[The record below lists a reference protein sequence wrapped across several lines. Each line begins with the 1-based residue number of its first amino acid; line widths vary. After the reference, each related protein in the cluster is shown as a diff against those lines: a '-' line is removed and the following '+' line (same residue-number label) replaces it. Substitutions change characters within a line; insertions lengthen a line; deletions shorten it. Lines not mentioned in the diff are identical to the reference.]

1 MLKTKKNIQKILFL
15 LAKLVL
21 KKYKPEIIGITGSVG
36 KTSTKE
42 AVYLVLKD
50 KFRTRRN
57 IKNYNNEFGVPL
69 TILGLETAGRSF
81 IKWTK
86 NLLRA
91 FLTILLPIDYPKVL
105 ILELGADKPGDIS
118 YLLKLIK
125 PYLKIGI
132 ITAVKES
139 HLEFFK
145 KEEKIFEEKA
155 KLVKALSQEDW
166 AIINIDCE
174 RAKKMVNE
182 TKAKLL
188 SFGFKEEAQFRAS
201 DPIYLSSGISFKIH
215 FQGNVVPIR
224 LSEIFAEH
232 QVYQIL
238 AAGGV
243 GTCYGL
249 TLIEIVESLSRFSPL
264 AGRMR
269 LIPGIKQ
276 SLILDDSYNAS
287 PASAIAALKT
297 LSKIKQAKE
306 IKGKIISVL
315 GDMFEL
321 GDFTEEGHR
330 KVGKAAAENSDL
342 IVGVGEKVLF
352 LIDQAKKQGFSEDKI
367 YRFCQS
373 EEAGRFIQD
382 KLLEKNDLLL
392 IKGSRAMKMEKIVK
406 ELMEE
411 PLKFNNYI

>member
-1 MLKTKKNIQKILFL
+1 MLRKKNIQKILFL

-69 TILGLETAGRSF
+69 TILGLETVGKSF
-81 IKWTK
+81 TKWTK

-91 FLTILLPIDYPKVL
+91 FLIIFFPVNYPRVL
-105 ILELGADKPGDIS
+105 ILELGADKPGDID

-155 KLVKALSQEDW
+155 KLIKALSQGDW

-174 RAKKMVNE
+174 RAKRMVNE
-182 TKAKLL
+182 AKAKVL
-188 SFGFKEEAQFRAS
+188 SFGFKEGAQFRAS
-201 DPIYLSSGISFKIH
+201 DLIYFSSGISFKIH
-215 FQGNVVPIR
+215 FQGSVVPIR

-249 TLIEIVESLSRFSPL
+249 TLIEIVESLSKFSPL

-287 PASAIAALKT
+287 PTSAIAALKT
-297 LSKIKQAKE
+297 LLKIKQVKE

-315 GDMFEL
+315 GDMLEL

-330 KVGKAAAENSDL
+330 KVGEVAAENSDL
-342 IVGVGEKVLF
+342 IIGVGERILF
-352 LIDQAKKQGFSEDKI
+352 LIDQAKKQGFSEDRI
-367 YRFCQS
+367 YHFYQS
-373 EEAGRFIQD
+373 EEAGKFIQD

-411 PLKFNNYI
+411 PLKFKDYI